1 MRRQIATI
9 GAALAIVTTFSG
21 CAARRS
27 HVYEPRLDLSLL
39 APDLTAPDNAF
50 TLLAEVHTEGR
61 FACPL
66 AVAKFGW
73 AGEDTTP
80 ALVPQT
86 LSPEEEAHWTE
97 QVRGV
102 NALRDVIFLRPL
114 TVRPEEPTV
123 PNLCA
128 AARRLGAPLLLVY
141 APNLFGP
148 NSAQVFGV
156 LYDTASC
163 HALAVLHVSRVF
175 RDEEGGEVSPA
186 EKRGDHRDV
195 DARYQAQRAFEAQT
209 VACLRELIHRDAP
222 APSTQPHHWQQPLTE
237 RWWIRMRR

>member
-1 MRRQIATI
+1 MRQQRATI
-9 GAALAIVTTFSG
+9 AATLAITTMLSG
-21 CAARRS
+21 CATRRS
-27 HVYEPRLDLSLL
+27 QGYEPRLDLSLL
-39 APDLTAPDNAF
+39 APGLAAPDNAF

-73 AGEDTTP
+73 AGDESAP
-80 ALVPQT
+80 ALVFQT
-86 LSPEEEAHWTE
+86 LSPEEEARWTE

-102 NALRDVIFLRPL
+102 AALRDLIFLRPL

-123 PNLCA
+123 ANLCA
-128 AARRLGAPLLLVY
+128 TAQRLGAPLLLVY
-141 APNLFGP
+141 APNVFGP

-163 HALAVLHVSRVF
+163 HALATLHVSRAL
-175 RDEEGGEVSPA
+175 RDEEGNEVSPA
-186 EKRGDHRDV
+186 EKRGDHRDI
-195 DARYQAQRAFEAQT
+195 DAPYQAQRAFEAQT
-209 VACLRELIHRDAP
+209 VACLRELIHRDVPP
-222 APSTQPHHWQQPLTE
+222 ATTQPHHWQQPLTE